1 MCIRDRISTAEARL
15 GRTMSLWVAITAVLG
30 LVVGFVLIG
39 PDSDGYSEQ
48 WGLLNGVVN
57 FASNFA
63 EVAMVIFAIKLFNID
78 DNPLLKLLSYITIVG
93 VSISVTMSISPAA
106 HAAGGWTGSS
116 SFSPTEIGDIEGAVT
131 YGTWFVFPVWVLLV
145 SLKERGGNL
154 LPSWGSMAGIGASA
168 LILVVNLGFLLS
180 LLPDTIVPF
189 IWIVG
194 GVILYPTFAIGVSR
208 AFASKV

>member
-1 MCIRDRISTAEARL
+1 MISTAEARL
-15 GRTMSLWVAITAVLG
+15 GRTMSIWVVITAILG

-39 PDSDGYSEQ
+39 PDGDGYSEQ

-63 EVAMVIFAIKLFNID
+63 QVAMLIFAIKLFNID
-78 DNPLLKLLSYITIVG
+78 DNPLLKLLSYISIVG
-93 VSISVTMSISPAA
+93 VSISVIMSISPAA

-116 SFSPTEIGDIEGAVT
+116 SFSPTQIGDMEGAVT

-168 LILVVNLGFLLS
+168 LILVVNFVFLLN
-180 LLPDTIVPF
+180 LLDDNLIETVIPF
-189 IWIVG
+189 IWIIG
-194 GVILYPTFAIGVSR
+194 GVILFPTFAFGVSK
-208 AFASKV
+208 AFESKI

>member
-1 MCIRDRISTAEARL
+1 MISTAEARL
-15 GRTMSLWVAITAVLG
+15 GRTMSIWVVITAILS

-39 PDSDGYSEQ
+39 PDGDGYSEQ

-63 EVAMVIFAIKLFNID
+63 QVAMLIFAIKLFNID
-78 DNPLLKLLSYITIVG
+78 DNPLLKLLSYISIVG
-93 VSISVTMSISPAA
+93 VSISVIMSISPAA

-116 SFSPTEIGDIEGAVT
+116 SFSPTQIGDMEGAVT

-154 LPSWGSMAGIGASA
+154 LPSWGSVAGIGASA
-168 LILVVNLGFLLS
+168 LILVVNFVFLLN
-180 LLPDTIVPF
+180 LLDDNLIETVIPF
-189 IWIVG
+189 IWIIG
-194 GVILYPTFAIGVSR
+194 GVILFPTFAFGVSK
-208 AFASKV
+208 AFESKI

>member
-1 MCIRDRISTAEARL
+1 MLSTAEARL
-15 GRTMSLWVAITAVLG
+15 GRTMSIWVVITAILG

-39 PDSDGYSEQ
+39 PDGDGYSEQ

-57 FASNFA
+57 FASDFA
-63 EVAMVIFAIKLFNID
+63 QVAMLIFAIKLFNID
-78 DNPLLKLLSYITIVG
+78 DNPLLKLLSYISIVG
-93 VSISVTMSISPAA
+93 VSISVIMSISPAA

-116 SFSPTEIGDIEGAVT
+116 SFSPTQIGDMEGAVT

-168 LILVVNLGFLLS
+168 LILVVNFVFLLN
-180 LLPDTIVPF
+180 LLDDNLIETVIPF
-189 IWIVG
+189 IWIIG
-194 GVILYPTFAIGVSR
+194 GVILFPTFAFGVSK
-208 AFASKV
+208 AFESKI

>member
-1 MCIRDRISTAEARL
+1 MISSAEARL
-15 GRTMSLWVAITAVLG
+15 GRTMSIWVVITAILS

-39 PDSDGYSEQ
+39 PDTDGYSEQ

-63 EVAMVIFAIKLFNID
+63 QVAMLIFAIKLFNID
-78 DNPLLKLLSYITIVG
+78 DDPFLKLLSYITIVG
-93 VSISVTMSISPAA
+93 VSISVIMSISPAA
-106 HAAGGWTGSS
+106 HAAGGFTGD
-116 SFSPTEIGDIEGAVT
+116 SFTPTEIGEMEGAVT

-168 LILVVNLGFLLS
+168 LILVVNSVFLLS
-180 LLPDTIVPF
+180 LLDDNLTETIIPF
-189 IWIVG
+189 VWIVG
-194 GVILYPTFAIGVSR
+194 GVILYPTFAFGVSK
-208 AFASKV
+208 AFESKI

>member
-1 MCIRDRISTAEARL
+1 MISTAEARL

>member
-1 MCIRDRISTAEARL
+1 MISAAEARL
-15 GRTMSLWVAITAVLG
+15 GRNMSLWVAITAILS
-30 LVVGFVLIG
+30 LVIGIVLIG
-39 PDSDGYSEQ
+39 PDSVGYSKQ

-63 EVAMVIFAIKLFNID
+63 QVAMVIFAIKLFNID

-93 VSISVTMSISPAA
+93 VSISVIMSISPAA
-106 HAAGGWTGSS
+106 HAAGGWTGDT
-116 SFSPTEIGDIEGAVT
+116 FSPTQVQDMDGAIT

-154 LPSWGSMAGIGASA
+154 LPSWGSMAGIGASV

-180 LLPDTIVPF
+180 LLPESITIGV
-189 IWIVG
+189 WILG
-194 GVILYPTFAIGVSR
+194 GVILYPTFAFGVSR
-208 AFASKV
+208 AFASKI

>member
-1 MCIRDRISTAEARL
+1 MLSTAEARL
-15 GRTMSLWVAITAVLG
+15 GRTMSIWVVITAILS

-39 PDSDGYSEQ
+39 PDTDGYNEQ

-63 EVAMVIFAIKLFNID
+63 QVAMLIFAIKLFNID
-78 DNPLLKLLSYITIVG
+78 DDPFLKLLSYITIVG
-93 VSISVTMSISPAA
+93 VSISVIMSISPAA
-106 HAAGGWTGSS
+106 HAAGGFTGD
-116 SFSPTEIGDIEGAVT
+116 SFTPTEIGEMEGAVT

-168 LILVVNLGFLLS
+168 LILVVNSVFLLS
-180 LLPDTIVPF
+180 LLDDNLTETIIPF
-189 IWIVG
+189 VWIVG
-194 GVILYPTFAIGVSR
+194 GVILYPTFAFGVSK
-208 AFASKV
+208 AFESKI

>member
-1 MCIRDRISTAEARL
+1 MLSTAEARL
-15 GRTMSLWVAITAVLG
+15 GRTMSIWVVITAILG

-39 PDSDGYSEQ
+39 PDGDGYSEQ

-63 EVAMVIFAIKLFNID
+63 QVAMLIFAIKLFNID
-78 DNPLLKLLSYITIVG
+78 DNPLLKLLSYISIVG
-93 VSISVTMSISPAA
+93 VSISVIMSISPAA

-116 SFSPTEIGDIEGAVT
+116 SFSPTQIGDMEGAVT

-154 LPSWGSMAGIGASA
+154 LPSWGSMAGIGASL
-168 LILVVNLGFLLS
+168 LILVVNFVFLLN
-180 LLPDTIVPF
+180 LLDDILIETIIPF
-189 IWIVG
+189 IWIIG
-194 GVILYPTFAIGVSR
+194 GVILFPTFAFGVSK
-208 AFASKV
+208 AFESKI

>member
-1 MCIRDRISTAEARL
+1 MISTAEARL
-15 GRTMSLWVAITAVLG
+15 GRTMSLWVVITAILS

-63 EVAMVIFAIKLFNID
+63 QVAMVIFAIKLFNID

-93 VSISVTMSISPAA
+93 VTISVIMSISPAA
-106 HAAGGWTGSS
+106 HAAGGWTGDSF
-116 SFSPTEIGDIEGAVT
+116 SFSPTQIGDMEGAVT

-145 SLKERGGNL
+145 SLKERGGDL

-168 LILVVNLGFLLS
+168 LILVVNFVFLLS
-180 LLPDTIVPF
+180 LLDDSVIETIIPF
-189 IWIVG
+189 IWIIG
-194 GVILYPTFAIGVSR
+194 GVILYPTFAFGVSR
-208 AFASKV
+208 AFASKM

>member
-1 MCIRDRISTAEARL
+1 MLSTAEARL
-15 GRTMSLWVAITAVLG
+15 GRTMSIWVVITAILG

-39 PDSDGYSEQ
+39 PDGDGYSEQ

-63 EVAMVIFAIKLFNID
+63 QVAMLIFAIKLFNID
-78 DNPLLKLLSYITIVG
+78 DNPLLKLLSYISIVG
-93 VSISVTMSISPAA
+93 VSISVIMSISPAA

-116 SFSPTEIGDIEGAVT
+116 SFSPTQIGDMEGAVT

-168 LILVVNLGFLLS
+168 LILVVNFVFLLN
-180 LLPDTIVPF
+180 LLDDNLIETVIPF
-189 IWIVG
+189 IWIIG
-194 GVILYPTFAIGVSR
+194 GVILFPTFAFGVSK
-208 AFASKV
+208 AFESKI